1 MCSQRYD
8 SRFVITTQRV
18 CCKGRDG
25 SSLCPLGDSK
35 QPKCPSQ
42 DSTPLFPHRHCLSG
56 SYRVVCRSIG
66 MILSHWSRFISAGQ
80 GGCSQTELREPIPA
94 QDWILPAPSTGSRLL
109 GKALPPF
116 QADNRPFPG
125 KSLHAAVQTDPQ
137 SAAAW
142 QQMLG
147 LKGQTHRRALSSAKG
162 KPKLFVPEG
171 GNSQIPAHL

>member
-1 MCSQRYD
+1 
-8 SRFVITTQRV
+8 
-18 CCKGRDG
+18 
-25 SSLCPLGDSK
+25 
-35 QPKCPSQ
+35 
-42 DSTPLFPHRHCLSG
+42 
-56 SYRVVCRSIG
+56 
-66 MILSHWSRFISAGQ
+66 MILSHWSRFISTGQ

-147 LKGQTHRRALSSAKG
+147 LKGQTHRWALSSAKG